1 MNCPKNLK
9 KSRNIEGH
17 LIYKLCKLGI
27 YRTENVVAVIF
38 FLDLYNK
45 DESLRPIPF
54 KRACLSSSA
63 ERIFL

>member
-27 YRTENVVAVIF
+27 YSTENVVRAIY
-38 FLDLYNK
+38 FLDLYNTRRYY
-45 DESLRPIPF
+45 DQSFI
-54 KRACLSSSA
+54 
-63 ERIFL
+63 